1 MDRRFSIGEVSK
13 LHNVSVQT
21 LRHYDKVGLLK
32 PAYINE
38 SSKYR
43 YYSVKHFIMLDF
55 IKQCKAMGLTLDEI
69 KELMDHH
76 TSVDAI
82 LEVITKQ
89 KEMVTKKIEELQQIQ
104 KHIEILEDKIQTALN
119 EGIGSVFVKYCPT
132 RYFIKYNNTKRY
144 TEEFEI
150 KLTETLRD
158 LEKEHGVGH
167 KELAFATSYEKFKQD
182 KQLTYD
188 HMMIGYGENKS
199 VVQREQVVLPE
210 GHYLTLNFDDDFKN
224 TSPYYAQLLTYIEAQ
239 DLQVGKTF
247 YESYMITRMDLMN
260 NEEKSLG
267 QIQIQ
272 LIEKVIT

>member
-104 KHIEILEDKIQTALN
+104 KHIEILED
-119 EGIGSVFVKYCPT
+119 
-132 RYFIKYNNTKRY
+132 
-144 TEEFEI
+144 
-150 KLTETLRD
+150 
-158 LEKEHGVGH
+158 
-167 KELAFATSYEKFKQD
+167 
-182 KQLTYD
+182 
-188 HMMIGYGENKS
+188 
-199 VVQREQVVLPE
+199 
-210 GHYLTLNFDDDFKN
+210 
-224 TSPYYAQLLTYIEAQ
+224 
-239 DLQVGKTF
+239 
-247 YESYMITRMDLMN
+247 
-260 NEEKSLG
+260 
-267 QIQIQ
+267 
-272 LIEKVIT
+272 

>member
-210 GHYLTLNFDDDFKN
+210 GHYLTL
-224 TSPYYAQLLTYIEAQ
+224 
-239 DLQVGKTF
+239 
-247 YESYMITRMDLMN
+247 
-260 NEEKSLG
+260 
-267 QIQIQ
+267 
-272 LIEKVIT
+272 